1 MSRKSVLLVIGGG
14 IAAYKSLELIRELA
28 KRNISSRCI
37 LTRAGQEFVTP
48 MSVAALTGEKC
59 YTDIFDHDDE
69 VAMGHIQLS
78 RSADLVV
85 VCPATA
91 DLMSRAAVGLASDLA
106 STALLASDKDVLFVP
121 AMNVRMWEHPATQR
135 NVEQLKRDG
144 KQVMQP
150 EEGEMACGEV
160 GLGRLPNL
168 NSICDEIERLLGGS
182 TGNTLVGKHAIVTAG
197 PTIEPL
203 DPVRFLSNR
212 SSGRQGYTIASALL
226 DLGAKVTL
234 VSGPV
239 ALPVPSGV
247 DGVHIETAIQMDEAV
262 RDCLPADIFIGVAAV
277 ADWRPSQCA
286 DNKVK
291 QKGESQTEIS
301 VSLKENP
308 DILQTVA
315 NLKDGRPEL
324 VIGFAAE
331 TQDVLEHARE
341 KLHRKGCDWILA
353 NDVAG
358 DVMGGRENEITLVS
372 CDGAESWPR
381 LTKDAVA
388 RKLATQVADY
398 FEQKETPNE

>member
-14 IAAYKSLELIRELA
+14 IAAYKSLELVRELA

-48 MSVAALTGEKC
+48 ISVAALTGEKC

-69 VAMGHIQLS
+69 IAMGHIQLS
-78 RSADLVV
+78 RSSDLVV

-106 STALLASDKDVLFVP
+106 STALLASDKDMLFVP

-144 KQVMQP
+144 KHVMQP
-150 EEGEMACGEV
+150 EEGEMACGEF

-168 NSICDEIERLLGGS
+168 TSICDEIERLLGGS
-182 TGNTLVGKHAIVTAG
+182 TSNTLIGKHAIVTAG

-212 SSGRQGYTIASALL
+212 SSGRQGYAIASALL

-247 DGVHIETAIQMDEAV
+247 DGVQIETAIEMNEAV

-291 QKGESQTEIS
+291 QKGESHTELS
-301 VSLKENP
+301 VSLQENP
-308 DILQTVA
+308 DILKTVA
-315 NLKDGRPEL
+315 NLKNGRPEL
-324 VIGFAAE
+324 VVGFAAE

-341 KLHRKGCDWILA
+341 KLHRKGCDWIVA

-358 DVMGGRENEITLVS
+358 DVMGGTENEVTLVS

-388 RKLATQVADY
+388 KKLATQIADY
-398 FEQKETPNE
+398 FQKKRDTE